1 MNFIVD
7 EGDTFIEESNGNKYL
22 VSVST
27 DKNKEVLK
35 KYTELWDEIKNLIKR
50 INGGK
55 EGKYKNNFMKI
66 KFSSDDNLP
75 LGRILKLS
83 MLTIAVRSVF
93 EEDSKYYFQ
102 VFLGEYLYNTM

>member
-35 KYTELWDEIKNLIKR
+35 NTQNFGMRLKIWL
-50 INGGK
+50 K
-55 EGKYKNNFMKI
+55 E
-66 KFSSDDNLP
+66 
-75 LGRILKLS
+75 
-83 MLTIAVRSVF
+83 
-93 EEDSKYYFQ
+93 
-102 VFLGEYLYNTM
+102 